1 MVMYILL
8 SRKIQFCFCRF
19 LDGSERIAICD
30 GTSYTDPFIAELFE
44 IFFFFFYCFFPN
56 VLLLNYSISAVVELT
71 NHPN

>member
-44 IFFFFFYCFFPN
+44 IFFFFFLLFFSQCAA
-56 VLLLNYSISAVVELT
+56 LELFYFGSSGV
-71 NHPN
+71 N